1 MESLYECTHSLKSV
15 IQFKYMHM
23 FPLGLSG
30 KGERERKSHRG
41 NTNSAFRELYRSQTV
56 NTILK
61 PCGVWTIKTKMAES
75 FLA

>member
-30 KGERERKSHRG
+30 KGERERESPIEEIPIVLSESCIEAKQLI
-41 NTNSAFRELYRSQTV
+41 LY
-56 NTILK
+56 
-61 PCGVWTIKTKMAES
+61 
-75 FLA
+75 